1 MPEPFI
7 AMIRNALGGPRLH
20 ARRRNRRMRLEVN
33 ALRQR
38 IAVRAVAFALSLL
51 CCLPALAAPRFAIDG
66 DRFLLDGKPHLI
78 RSGEMHYP
86 RIPRELWRERL
97 RQARAMGL
105 NTVTTYVFWN
115 LHEPEPGQFDFSGNL
130 DIAAFVRTAKEE
142 GLDTIVRPGP
152 YICTE
157 LDFGGFPAW
166 LLRTPGLRVRSMDP
180 RYLAAGERY
189 LRRVQRELAP
199 LLSSRGGPILMM
211 QIENEYGSYG
221 RDRDYMRTA
230 QRQMIEAGFD
240 LPLFTSDGAG
250 PHYFEGGPLPGV
262 TAVINFDGDVA
273 DAQASFDALRAF
285 RPDGPRM
292 VGEYWAGWFDHWGE
306 HHHTTPPQRAASTVE
321 WFLQR
326 GISFN
331 LYMFHG
337 GTSFSW
343 MPGANYSRDQPYQ
356 PDTTSYDYDA
366 PVDEAGRITPKYL
379 ALREVI
385 ARHLPAGESL
395 PPMPQA
401 AATIA
406 IATFE
411 LRESV
416 ALLDALPALSRPV
429 RAQLP
434 RTMEALDQNY
444 GFVLY
449 RATVP
454 ADARGKLIV
463 DEVRDYATVLGD
475 GRPLGVLDRR
485 FGERELEVA
494 LKPGMR
500 LDLLVENMGRIGFG
514 TRLDEERKGIT
525 RSVRIGDRE
534 LFDWTMHPMPLSDLR
549 GLRYST
555 QPRHRDG
562 PAFWRGGFDLTQ
574 VGGTF
579 LDLRGSGKGH
589 VWVNGHHLGRYWKIG
604 PQQTL
609 YVPAPWLRRGR
620 NEVVVLDVEGGGP
633 RSLRGLTDPV
643 YETATDALTPNR
655 R

>member
-1 MPEPFI
+1 MSGF
-7 AMIRNALGGPRLH
+7 
-20 ARRRNRRMRLEVN
+20 RRGL
-33 ALRQR
+33 AACTL
-38 IAVRAVAFALSLL
+38 AVALSLTVFN
-51 CCLPALAAPRFAIDG
+51 AAAATPRFAIEG
-66 DRFLLDGKPHLI
+66 DRFVLDGKPHVI

-86 RIPRELWRERL
+86 RIPREFWRERL

-115 LHEPEPGQFDFSGNL
+115 LHEPEPGRFDFSGNL
-130 DIAAFVRTAKEE
+130 DIAAFIRIAKEE

-180 RYLAAGERY
+180 RFLAAGERY
-189 LRRVQRELAP
+189 LRRVHQELAP

-250 PHYFEGGPLPGV
+250 PHYFEGGPLPDV

-273 DAQASFDALRAF
+273 DAEAAFDALREF
-285 RPDGPRM
+285 RPRGPRM

-306 HHHTTPPQRAASTVE
+306 THHTTPPERAASTVE

-337 GTSFSW
+337 GTSFGW
-343 MPGANYSRDQPYQ
+343 LAGANYSREMPYQ

-366 PVDEAGRITPKYL
+366 PVDEAGRITAKYR
-379 ALREVI
+379 ALRETI
-385 ARHLPAGESL
+385 GRHLQAGETL
-395 PPMPQA
+395 PPLPEA
-401 AATIA
+401 GAPTIA
-406 IATFE
+406 VPRFA

-416 ALLDALPALSRPV
+416 ALLDALPMLSKPV
-429 RAQLP
+429 SAKLP
-434 RTMEALDQNY
+434 RNMEALDQNY

-449 RATVP
+449 RASVP
-454 ADARGKLIV
+454 AKARGKLTV
-463 DEVRDYATVLGD
+463 DEVRDYATVLAD
-475 GRPLGVLDRR
+475 GKPVGTLDRR
-485 FGERELEVA
+485 FGERELDA
-494 LKPGMR
+494 DLKPGTR
-500 LDLLVENMGRIGFG
+500 LDLLVENMGRINFG
-514 TRLDEERKGIT
+514 ARLDEERKGIT
-525 RSVRIGDRE
+525 RSVRVGAE
-534 LFDWTMHPMPLSDLR
+534 EVFDWTHYSLPLSDLS
-549 GLRYST
+549 GLRYSQRAQT
-555 QPRHRDG
+555 G
-562 PAFWRGGFDLTQ
+562 PAFWRGEFRLDRAGS
-574 VGGTF
+574 TF
-579 LDLRGSGKGH
+579 LDTRGWGKGH
-589 VWVNGHHLGRYWKIG
+589 VWVNGHHLGRHWKIG

-609 YVPAPWLRRGR
+609 FVPAPWLRQGR
-620 NEVVVLDVEGGGP
+620 NEVVVLDVEGGAAE
-633 RSLRGLTDPV
+633 RSLQGLTDPV
-643 YETATDALTPNR
+643 YDTAPDALKPAR
-655 R
+655 PAKPR